1 MKLFTKDI
9 DKKLFAQFPK
19 GGELA
24 NQKVIAKIFN
34 PYGRGVW
41 YIINSDPNDPDYLWA
56 IVNLFEVEVG
66 SVSRKELESL
76 RIKPFMLPLER
87 DLSFSERNALEVYEG
102 ASQGQRFEDGGEMD
116 DDEGVDLFEDYE
128 DQPEEVSELLSTLEV
143 EDYNYDTLN
152 DLLSEMK
159 KIGYTFEF
167 GLDAEPYDLR
177 KIGQKGKSE
186 FYAKGGQTDSKFSV
200 WVRKGASDDEEVV
213 ERNLTKRQAV
223 KLMDKFFDEDKYY
236 EVGMSDMMAKGGETE
251 KRKMTLFESKSL
263 STPRKRV
270 LTSSQDYDKELYIYE
285 DGVLYDTD
293 YMVNKTTSYRMSK
306 IDLTILPLE
315 YNQGKMAEGGKLD
328 ESTKMVLSQNK
339 AIAHHT
345 EELKRALQKDPNVE
359 PWVIGKVG
367 RAETDISDVTH
378 YLDGRSEYAEGG
390 KLGDSNYLC
399 QMAEEYAER
408 EFEKPVK
415 KGQCVAKATKN
426 GNLYKYTE
434 VTVYFKDGTNHLF
447 KEEDFEE
454 FFDIDEFARGGKT
467 PLMLKYVSPRDIAI
481 LKVTLDDGT
490 KHSIK
495 GESIISG
502 EYKLA
507 KGGKLSDNYVYI
519 PKRNI
524 DQVILKDGKTTD
536 DKFNGFYVKKES
548 LKSVESYGSEE
559 SDAVEQM
566 KNAIAKVKSDKTL
579 KALEITNI
587 LELGNTFAF
596 QDAVEKAIKENK
608 KSEAIDVYAEAI
620 NVQNKKYKFI
630 IAKDLPEFGNPNA
643 INLFPAKYVDVPSL
657 KLKAIAKK
665 SNIENNESWLK
676 QINKFTSSDGAYR
689 PAMTSIRFEGN
700 SVVATNGTMLIH
712 IFNDTKVETKE
723 ICVSNICKKFGGD
736 KTSEDKTKSKYPQ
749 WSDIIINSFDRLE
762 NCEIDVNNFL
772 KLAEFSVNQ
781 FTLSKD
787 VNIPRIAIKTK
798 DRNMIFNSELIITT
812 MTTMKLLGL
821 SKCKIHYDEIKRNSG
836 VYFTNT
842 DVTFDP
848 LKNDFVLTMPMM
860 NQETQQ
866 FGIDCETGKYVIV
879 GDRYAKGGITF
890 DDKVKAVEN
899 NLFGKEVPK
908 KYRNSYGKTYNKAEA
923 HESAKK
929 IIGAQVK
936 KYNKK

>member
-1 MKLFTKDI
+1 
-9 DKKLFAQFPK
+9 
-19 GGELA
+19 
-24 NQKVIAKIFN
+24 
-34 PYGRGVW
+34 
-41 YIINSDPNDPDYLWA
+41 
-56 IVNLFEVEVG
+56 
-66 SVSRKELESL
+66 
-76 RIKPFMLPLER
+76 
-87 DLSFSERNALEVYEG
+87 
-102 ASQGQRFEDGGEMD
+102 
-116 DDEGVDLFEDYE
+116 
-128 DQPEEVSELLSTLEV
+128 
-143 EDYNYDTLN
+143 
-152 DLLSEMK
+152 
-159 KIGYTFEF
+159 
-167 GLDAEPYDLR
+167 
-177 KIGQKGKSE
+177 
-186 FYAKGGQTDSKFSV
+186 
-200 WVRKGASDDEEVV
+200 
-213 ERNLTKRQAV
+213 
-223 KLMDKFFDEDKYY
+223 
-236 EVGMSDMMAKGGETE
+236 
-251 KRKMTLFESKSL
+251 
-263 STPRKRV
+263 
-270 LTSSQDYDKELYIYE
+270 
-285 DGVLYDTD
+285 
-293 YMVNKTTSYRMSK
+293 
-306 IDLTILPLE
+306 
-315 YNQGKMAEGGKLD
+315 
-328 ESTKMVLSQNK
+328 
-339 AIAHHT
+339 
-345 EELKRALQKDPNVE
+345 
-359 PWVIGKVG
+359 
-367 RAETDISDVTH
+367 
-378 YLDGRSEYAEGG
+378 
-390 KLGDSNYLC
+390 
-399 QMAEEYAER
+399 
-408 EFEKPVK
+408 
-415 KGQCVAKATKN
+415 
-426 GNLYKYTE
+426 
-434 VTVYFKDGTNHLF
+434 
-447 KEEDFEE
+447 
-454 FFDIDEFARGGKT
+454 
-467 PLMLKYVSPRDIAI
+467 
-481 LKVTLDDGT
+481 
-490 KHSIK
+490 
-495 GESIISG
+495 
-502 EYKLA
+502 
-507 KGGKLSDNYVYI
+507 
-519 PKRNI
+519 
-524 DQVILKDGKTTD
+524 
-536 DKFNGFYVKKES
+536 
-548 LKSVESYGSEE
+548 
-559 SDAVEQM
+559 M

-723 ICVSNICKKFGGD
+723 ICVSNICKKFGGN

-923 HESAKK
+923 HESAQK
-929 IIGAQVK
+929 IIGAQIK